1 MADKKITAL
10 TSIGTATARADLLH
24 VIDDVAGTPTNKK
37 VTIGE
42 YANALMAPV
51 SLADTNVTLTE
62 ATHAGRML
70 ICPDVSADRT
80 YTLPTPIAGMEFWFV
95 GPNIA
100 SGAEDGH
107 DVIDGNSFR
116 WVPDVII
123 SAGTGN
129 SIYFQ
134 GQVTFCDIDA
144 TASDISV
151 VGADGNSNET
161 FQINVPGHFDIRLVG
176 VSATVWRITGFV
188 SSDTAPAFA
197 D

>member
-10 TSIGTATARADLLH
+10 TSLGTATAREDLLH
-24 VIDDVAGTPTNKK
+24 VVDDPGGTPTNKK

-51 SLADTNVTLTE
+51 SLADSNVTLTE

-80 YTLPTPIAGMEFWFV
+80 YTLPTPIAGMHFWFV

-107 DVIDGNSFR
+107 DVI
-116 WVPDVII
+116 I

-134 GQVTFCDIDA
+134 GQVSFLDIDGDA
-144 TASDISV
+144 NSV
-151 VGADGNSNET
+151 VGSDGNSNET
-161 FQINVPGHFDIRLVG
+161 IQINVPGHFDIHLVG
-176 VSATVWRITGFV
+176 VSSTVWRISGFV

>member
-1 MADKKITAL
+1 MADKKVTAL
-10 TSIGTATARADLLH
+10 TSLGTATAREDLLH
-24 VIDDVAGTPTNKK
+24 VIDDPGGTPTNKK

-51 SLADTNVTLTE
+51 ALADSDVTLTE
-62 ATHAGRML
+62 ATHAGRLL
-70 ICPDVSADRT
+70 ICPDASADRT
-80 YTLPTPIAGMEFWFV
+80 YTLPTPIAGMHFWFV

-107 DVIDGNSFR
+107 DVI
-116 WVPDVII
+116 I

-134 GQVTFCDIDA
+134 GQVSFLDIDGDA
-144 TASDISV
+144 NSV
-151 VGADGNSNET
+151 VGSDGNSNET
-161 FQINVPGHFDIRLVG
+161 IQINVPGHFDIHLVG
-176 VSATVWRITGFV
+176 VSSTVWRISGFV